1 MNNFVT
7 YKTRVLAKNS
17 DAYSMLV
24 AANKLEG
31 KLRDA
36 ALKKLD
42 KHLQDVDRRYEEL
55 IK

>member
-17 DAYSMLV
+17 DAFSMLV
-24 AANKLEG
+24 AANKLQG
-31 KLRDA
+31 KDRDA

-42 KHLQDVDRRYEEL
+42 QHLKDVDRCYEEL
-55 IK
+55 TK